1 MGTDFQ
7 IPEEALERFVG
18 RRFKTISTITGAT
31 IEGIVHSIVQLHDMT
46 EFSGLLKG
54 DKTFS
59 RLELFVRSTVGNLYD
74 FHLCSFEHSITL
86 TPEEVKAASV
96 NNFII

>member
-1 MGTDFQ
+1 MNCDFQ
-7 IPEEALERFVG
+7 IPEEALKVFVG
-18 RRFKTISTITGAT
+18 RRFKTTSTITGAT
-31 IEGIVHSIVQLHDMT
+31 IEGIVYYIFQRFSITDMKRLRI
-46 EFSGLLKG
+46 EKG
-54 DKTFS
+54 TYS
-59 RLELFVRSTVGNLYD
+59 TLELFVVSTEGNHYD